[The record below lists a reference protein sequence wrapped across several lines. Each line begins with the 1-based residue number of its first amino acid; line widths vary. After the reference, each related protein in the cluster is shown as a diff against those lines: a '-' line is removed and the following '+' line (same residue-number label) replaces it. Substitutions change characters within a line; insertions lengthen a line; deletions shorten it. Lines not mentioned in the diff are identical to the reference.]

1 MTSVEYRTRIQTPS
15 APRASGP
22 YSQAIV
28 ANGMVFCS
36 GQVAVDPVTNQLIEG
51 DIQAQTHRAL
61 ANLDAVLR
69 AAGSSLHHVVKTTV
83 YLARFSDWAAMNE
96 VYLQYFGD
104 PLPARTAVEAG
115 ALPRN
120 VLVEI
125 ECTALIPRFME
136 AVSSINPR
144 ESESSFDL
152 DQDRDF

>member
-1 MTSVEYRTRIQTPS
+1 MAMAEKRTRIQTPA

-36 GQVAVDPVTNQLIEG
+36 GQVAVDPATNQLIAG
-51 DIQAQTHRAL
+51 DFPAQARRAL
-61 ANLDAVLR
+61 QNLGAVLT
-69 AAGSSLHHVVKTTV
+69 ASGSGLHYVVKVTV
-83 YLARFSDWAAMNE
+83 FLARFSDWAAMND
-96 VYLQYFGD
+96 VYLEFFSD
-104 PLPARTAVEAG
+104 PLPARTAIQAG
-115 ALPRN
+115 ALPHN

-125 ECTALIPRFME
+125 ECIALLPH
-136 AVSSINPR
+136 VDSLSSINPR